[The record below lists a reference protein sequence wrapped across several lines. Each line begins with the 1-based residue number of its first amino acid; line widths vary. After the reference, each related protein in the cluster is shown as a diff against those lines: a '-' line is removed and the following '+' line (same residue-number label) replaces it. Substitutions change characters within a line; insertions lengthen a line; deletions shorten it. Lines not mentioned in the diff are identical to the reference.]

1 MDQTNDGRW
10 GGEQFVGLGCLA
22 IWNFLGAALVFKVV
36 GARLSWKPWWKELG
50 EVLEAQPFVFDWGAY
65 GKNAIIDVFGGEEGL

>member
-36 GARLSWKPWWKELG
+36 GGRLSWKP
-50 EVLEAQPFVFDWGAY
+50 
-65 GKNAIIDVFGGEEGL
+65 